1 MSIVSIIKVEN
12 YDVLSAIRK
21 AGELVN
27 GFDIIKSGMT
37 VLIKPNLVKP
47 SPSGAGVTTDARIT
61 EAVIQ
66 LVLERDPA
74 RVIIGEGS
82 SIGYDIVGKV
92 DSLTCFEGTGTADVA
107 RKYGLEMVDLN
118 RDEVVRVQAEDAFVM
133 PEFGV
138 AKTAYDADIIID
150 LPVIKTH
157 GRTGIT
163 CAMKNMKGVLP
174 GVEKKRTHRM
184 GLDRAIVDLNRV
196 MKPDLVVVDALMGL
210 SGTHTEPEDKI
221 PFERVLCG
229 LDAVAVDAVA
239 TAMMGFDIEEILHV
253 KLAGEAGVGEA
264 DLSKIE
270 IRGESLEQSARRA
283 VRYADAAKK
292 HFGDITLIE
301 QATCTGCWGEMESAI
316 LYLNRAGYNYRL
328 KDLTMILGMPDELP
342 PLEDTPLVV
351 GKCPL
356 QYRNL
361 GVYLPGCPPHGLKI
375 ADGMCEVLGI
385 DKEEI
390 HAVIEQMHSVK
401 SYVELHNE

>member
-1 MSIVSIIKVEN
+1 MSIVSIVKVKN
-12 YDVLSAIRK
+12 NNVTAAIRT
-21 AGELVN
+21 ASELVG
-27 GFDIIKSGMT
+27 GFDIIQPGMT
-37 VLIKPNLVKP
+37 VLVKPNLVKP
-47 SPSGAGVTTDARIT
+47 SPSGAGMTTDARVT
-61 EAVIQ
+61 DAVVQ
-66 LVLERDPA
+66 LALERHPA

-92 DSLTCFEGTGTADVA
+92 DSLTCFEATGTADVA
-107 RKYGLEMVDLN
+107 RKYGVEMVDLN
-118 RDEVVRVQAEDAFVM
+118 RDEVVWVKAKDAFVM

-138 AKTAYDADIIID
+138 AKTAHDADIIID

-196 MKPDLVVVDALMGL
+196 MKPHLVVVDALMGL
-210 SGTHTEPEDKI
+210 SGTHTEPEDKL

-239 TAMMGFDIEEILHV
+239 TAMMGFDIEEIHHV
-253 KLAGEAGVGEA
+253 RLAGEAGVGEA
-264 DLSKIE
+264 DLRKIE
-270 IRGESLEQSARRA
+270 IRGDSLENAARKA

-292 HFGDITLIE
+292 HFGDITIIE

-316 LYLNRAGYNYRL
+316 LYLNRAGYHYRL
-328 KDLTMILGMPDELP
+328 KDLTLILGMPDELP
-342 PLEDTPLVV
+342 PLENTPLVV
-351 GKCPL
+351 GKCPM

-390 HAVIEQMHSVK
+390 HKVIEQLHSVK
-401 SYVELHNE
+401 SYVET